1 MSRIE
6 QTHQYQHFN
15 SRTGDAHNLQKSS
28 TIVKFVIKTTS
39 THQENQKRLN
49 WSWAALNH
57 LPRTFQARFFQDQSR
72 QVVPLILG
80 LICLGVS

>member
-1 MSRIE
+1 MYSHSGLVQMSSL
-6 QTHQYQHFN
+6 TML
-15 SRTGDAHNLQKSS
+15 S
-28 TIVKFVIKTTS
+28 VV
-39 THQENQKRLN
+39 HQENQKRLN